1 MSPMRGAMR
10 SPHAIEEIA
19 KSHLLRRPTKQPES
33 TVRVASTKRADPR
46 VYRHRKST
54 EWSINGK

>member
-10 SPHAIEEIA
+10 SPHAIERIA
-19 KSHLLRRPTKQPES
+19 KSHLHGGPTKRTRENRAC
-33 TVRVASTKRADPR
+33 RVTKRADPR
-46 VYRHRKST
+46 VYRHREST